1 MTADSRFIKQPKSF
15 WAHIR
20 SISEQVGY
28 TVRGKG
34 TIKVPTLNELL
45 VALRKLDLNTGH
57 VSRDEVTPTMLGTQ
71 MMDYFRYRA
80 DVLNHQVEA
89 SLMDSLEAERLFKS
103 LCKKYN
109 RKASSLPMN
118 KQKGK
123 KKKNAFL
130 TGMVNILIEANSG
143 GHDCD
148 FDPRSLTTIT
158 HDGQPLR
165 TLARRVD
172 GAFPAVVNPIAI
184 WEIKEYYHTTTFGS
198 RVADGVYETLLDGME
213 LEELQEH
220 EAKYVR
226 HLLIVDSHF
235 TWWKCGRSYLCR
247 IIDMLHMGYVDEVL
261 FGREVVERL
270 PIIVKE
276 WVAQLKRRNSHGGA
290 ESVPGSG
297 DEPKPEGAMGDA
309 T

>member
-123 KKKNAFL
+123 KKKCVSDRYGKHPDRGKL
-130 TGMVNILIEANSG
+130 
-143 GHDCD
+143 
-148 FDPRSLTTIT
+148 
-158 HDGQPLR
+158 
-165 TLARRVD
+165 
-172 GAFPAVVNPIAI
+172 
-184 WEIKEYYHTTTFGS
+184 
-198 RVADGVYETLLDGME
+198 
-213 LEELQEH
+213 
-220 EAKYVR
+220 
-226 HLLIVDSHF
+226 
-235 TWWKCGRSYLCR
+235 GR
-247 IIDMLHMGYVDEVL
+247 
-261 FGREVVERL
+261 
-270 PIIVKE
+270 
-276 WVAQLKRRNSHGGA
+276 A
-290 ESVPGSG
+290 
-297 DEPKPEGAMGDA
+297 
-309 T
+309 